1 MKKISIF
8 ICLWL
13 CSFGIFAQNQ
23 YVKDVFTTKNGKKVT
38 ITFIK
43 HGSLAITYDN
53 ISFQIDPVINYQ
65 DNVTDYSSFPK
76 ADFILVTHEHPD
88 HYDEKAIRL
97 LSKKSTQIILNES
110 CKEKL
115 GSGIAMKNGD
125 RRSLKKRIDIEAV
138 PAYNTTAGR
147 EKYHPKGRDNGYILT
162 LDGLRIYIAGDTEDI
177 PEMNDI
183 SKIDIAFLP
192 INQPYTMTLEQAEK
206 AVRMINPKVFY
217 PYHFN
222 ETPVQELVNQLSDT
236 KTEIRIRPMN

>member
-1 MKKISIF
+1 MKKVILFLLYIISCTLTAQPKYQSDIF
-8 ICLWL
+8 
-13 CSFGIFAQNQ
+13 S
-23 YVKDVFTTKNGKKVT
+23 TKNGKKVT

-76 ADFILVTHEHPD
+76 ANFILVTHEHPD

-125 RRSLKKRIDIEAV
+125 KRSLKKRIDIEAV

-162 LDGLRIYIAGDTEDI
+162 FDGLRIYIAGDTEDI

-183 SKIDIAFLP
+183 SNIDIAFLP
-192 INQPYTMTLEQAEK
+192 INQPYTMTLEQAER
-206 AVRMINPKVFY
+206 AVRMISPKIFY

-222 ETPVQELVNQLSDT
+222 DTPVQELVTRLNNTLI
-236 KTEIRIRPMN
+236 EVRIREMK